1 MLLLKN
7 LRLGSHPGDRHGIA
21 GGESRDAIGYAVA
34 ALNRLARSDLLDR
47 MGLRK
52 QTEHAFFALTRGG
65 FRTATSAGR
74 VFARAGKRGRAGHRA
89 PHAPSRGVFDLTP
102 PDDEQMLVDV
112 VTELA
117 TEIVRPA
124 AVDADVACA
133 APTEVLRA
141 ADEIGLPLLG
151 VPESLGGVSEERA
164 VLAGTLVA
172 EALARGDLGLAVAA
186 LAPGAVATAIAT
198 WGTDEQQQ
206 TYLPAFTDPGAD
218 AGVPAA
224 SLALT
229 EPRPLFDAL
238 DPQTT
243 ARRDGDALVLDGV
256 KSMVPRGAAAELF
269 VVGARV
275 LGGRGD
281 PPGGANVLVI
291 VEAGTAGLSVEADPA
306 MGVRA
311 ASLTTLTLDGV
322 RVPESQ
328 VLGAVD
334 GTTYAECVR
343 LSRIAWCA
351 LSVGVGQA
359 VLDYVTPYV
368 KERQAFGE
376 PIAHRQSV
384 AFMVADIAIE
394 LQAMRLL
401 TWKAAGRAAAG
412 QDVARDV
419 ALARRLC
426 AEKGMQIGLDGVQ
439 LLGGH
444 GFVKEHPVERWYRD
458 LRAIS
463 IMEGGVLV

>member
-1 MLLLKN
+1 MAFRPVKSVLSA
-7 LRLGSHPGDRHGIA
+7 GGRHGLS
-21 GGESRDAIGYAVA
+21 ENEKRDPIGLAVA
-34 ALNRLARSDLLDR
+34 ALNRFAQSDLIDR
-47 MGLRK
+47 LGLRRTSE
-52 QTEHAFFALTRGG
+52 QTVFRVTSAG
-65 FRTATSAGR
+65 FRTVGAASRA
-74 VFARAGKRGRAGHRA
+74 FARAGKATGGQRVPAAQGRGL
-89 PHAPSRGVFDLTP
+89 FDLTP
-102 PDDEQMLVDV
+102 TEDEQMLVDA

-117 TEIVRPA
+117 TEVLQPA
-124 AVDADVACA
+124 AAAADVACA
-133 APTEVLRA
+133 APAEVLEA
-141 ADEIGLPLLG
+141 GNELGLPLLG
-151 VPESLGGVSEERA
+151 VPESLGGIAEERA
-164 VLAGTLVA
+164 VMAGTLVA
-172 EALARGDLGLAVAA
+172 EALAKGDLGLAVAT

-198 WGTDEQQQ
+198 WGNEEQQQ
-206 TYLPAFTDPGAD
+206 TYLPAFTGDDVAT
-218 AGVPAA
+218 AA
-224 SLALT
+224 LALT

-243 ARRDGDALVLDGV
+243 ATRDGDHLVLSGV
-256 KSMVPRGAAAELF
+256 KSMVPREADAELF
-269 VVGARV
+269 VVGAR
-275 LGGRGD
+275 LDGH
-281 PPGGANVLVI
+281 NVLVI
-291 VEAGTAGLSVEADPA
+291 VESGTDGLSIEADPS

-311 ASLTTLTLDGV
+311 ASLTTLTLDHV
-322 RVPESQ
+322 RVP
-328 VLGAVD
+328 VGNLLGSDD
-334 GTTYAECVR
+334 GTTYVECVR
-343 LSRIAWCA
+343 LSRLAWCA

-401 TWKAAGRAAAG
+401 TWKAASRAAAG
-412 QDVARDV
+412 QEVARDV

-426 AEKGMQIGLDGVQ
+426 ADKGMQIGLDGVQ